1 MVGPMSPDGA
11 SPPLQRSE
19 EPGSRRVTS
28 ADVARVS
35 GVSRTTVSYVLNDS
49 PGVSISAETRAHV
62 LATAARLE
70 YRPSAAAR
78 TLRRG
83 RSDLVLV
90 LLPRWVSSA
99 VTEAFLESLESRL
112 SVAGLTMLVYYG
124 GARGRLAGVWRA
136 VTPRAVI
143 SLAPF
148 TAAERRELHQT
159 GVQALTM
166 GESSA
171 EGSSDEALQERIGRM
186 QVDYLAEA
194 GHRRIAIATTSDKGL
209 DEFAVPRLAGARQR
223 CAELGLRAPT
233 VAAVE
238 LDVEATRTVVA
249 KWCRMRQRITAVAA
263 YNDEVALAVLGA
275 AHSEGI
281 GVPDDLAIIGVD
293 DLHAG
298 RLVVPALTTV
308 VQAVELEAQYLAAR
322 VLQDPAGPTQRRPS
336 LDEYLSIIVRG
347 SA

>member
-1 MVGPMSPDGA
+1 MSPDGDEA
-11 SPPLQRSE
+11 PLQPSDE
-19 EPGSRRVTS
+19 GSRRVTS
-28 ADVARVS
+28 ADVARDS
-35 GVSRTTVSYVLNDS
+35 GVSRTTVSYVLNDA
-49 PGVSISAETRAHV
+49 PGASISAETRAHV

-83 RSDLVLV
+83 QSDLVLI

-99 VTEAFLESLESRL
+99 VTEAFLDQLESRL
-112 SVAGLTMLVYYG
+112 SAAGLTMLVYYG
-124 GARGRLAGVWRA
+124 GARGRLSGVWRA

-143 SLAPF
+143 SAAPF
-148 TAAERRELHQT
+148 SVAERRELRQA

-166 GESSA
+166 GESA
-171 EGSSDEALQERIGRM
+171 VEGSSDATLQERIGRM
-186 QVDYLAEA
+186 QVDYLAQA
-194 GHRRIAIATTSDKGL
+194 GHRRIALATSSDPGL
-209 DEFAVPRLAGARQR
+209 QEFAVPRLAGARQR
-223 CAELGLRAPT
+223 CAELGLVRPS

-238 LDVEATRTVVA
+238 LEVEGTRSIVV
-249 KWCRMRQRITAVAA
+249 KWRRMRPPTTAVAA

-275 AHSEGI
+275 AQIERI
-281 GVPDDLAIIGVD
+281 QVPDDLAIIGVD

-308 VQAVELEAQYLAAR
+308 VQAVELEAQFLATR
-322 VLQDPAGPTQRRPS
+322 VVQGPAGSAQPRPS
-336 LDEYLSIIVRG
+336 LDEYLRVIVRG

>member
-1 MVGPMSPDGA
+1 
-11 SPPLQRSE
+11 
-19 EPGSRRVTS
+19 
-28 ADVARVS
+28 
-35 GVSRTTVSYVLNDS
+35 
-49 PGVSISAETRAHV
+49 
-62 LATAARLE
+62 
-70 YRPSAAAR
+70 
-78 TLRRG
+78 
-83 RSDLVLV
+83 LVLV

-99 VTEAFLESLESRL
+99 VTEAFLDSLESRL

-143 SLAPF
+143 SAAPF
-148 TAAERRELHQT
+148 TAAERRELRQT

-186 QVDYLAEA
+186 QVDYLADA
-194 GHRRIAIATTSDKGL
+194 GHRRIAIATSSDKGL
-209 DEFAVPRLAGARQR
+209 EEFAAPRLAGARQR
-223 CAELGLRAPT
+223 CAELGLPAAT
-233 VAAVE
+233 VSSIK
-238 LDVEATRTVVA
+238 LDVEATRSVVA
-249 KWCRMRQRITAVAA
+249 TWRQLRPPITAVAA

-281 GVPDDLAIIGVD
+281 RVPDDLAIIGVD

-308 VQAVELEAQYLAAR
+308 VQAVELEARYLAAR
-322 VLQDPAGPTQRRPS
+322 VLQDSVGPSLRRPS
-336 LDEYLSIIVRG
+336 LDEYLSIVVRG